1 MERTENWFHMKPHR
15 PSIYTRKKHM
25 ILKKRCIIRH
35 MKNAIRDILFQ
46 IFSDPN
52 YIKED
57 DLGLIS
63 FVPKSKIKY
72 VFPKQNRKS
81 TPFLKKKVLILG
93 RFHDFKG
100 VVVRKEMAA
109 SNQYPVLTNL
119 VDEGLASDMETVGF
133 INVEK
138 DRINSEMVELQ
149 NVRKTLPSQD
159 SLTQTN
165 EVSDLLEECE
175 VRSHELKDEVMRVM
189 SMRRLGNLSG

>member
-1 MERTENWFHMKPHR
+1 
-15 PSIYTRKKHM
+15 
-25 ILKKRCIIRH
+25 
-35 MKNAIRDILFQ
+35 MKNAIRDILLQ
-46 IFSDPN
+46 IFSRSN
-52 YIKED
+52 YIRED
-57 DLGLIS
+57 DLGVIS
-63 FVPKSKIKY
+63 LVPKSKIKY
-72 VFPKQNRKS
+72 FFPKQNRKS
-81 TPFLKKKVLILG
+81 TSFPKKKVMILG

-100 VVVRKEMAA
+100 LAVRKESAA

-138 DRINSEMVELQ
+138 DRINGEMVELQ
-149 NVRKTLPSQD
+149 NVRKTLPSKD
-159 SLTQTN
+159 NFTQTN

>member
-1 MERTENWFHMKPHR
+1 
-15 PSIYTRKKHM
+15 M

-46 IFSDPN
+46 IFSGPN

-81 TPFLKKKVLILG
+81 TSFLKKKVLILG

-100 VVVRKEMAA
+100 LVVSKESAV

-138 DRINSEMVELQ
+138 DRINSEMVELK
-149 NVRKTLPSQD
+149 NVRKTLPSKD
-159 SLTQTN
+159 NFTQTN

-189 SMRRLGNLSG
+189 SMRRLGNLSGRFMP